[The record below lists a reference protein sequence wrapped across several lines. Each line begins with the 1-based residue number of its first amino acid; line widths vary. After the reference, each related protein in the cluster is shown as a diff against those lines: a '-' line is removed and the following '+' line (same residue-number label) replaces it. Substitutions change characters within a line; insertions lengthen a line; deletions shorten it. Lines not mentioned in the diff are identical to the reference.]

1 MRGSH
6 RFRLLLVA
14 LLLALLA
21 GCGGGGGGPAGLPVP
36 SGLAAAPQDGAVQLS
51 WNAVQ
56 HANLAGYV
64 VTVLVQSGALVKR
77 VDVPVAETTVVV
89 GDLDNGTAYSFT
101 VSSEDTSG
109 ARSAE
114 SAPVVATPAVPENP
128 PATPTGLTAVAQDR
142 QVLLTWNAG
151 AEPDLALY
159 TVYYGVAGG
168 PLASQLEVAAGVG
181 SAVVTGLSN
190 GVSFQFQLEAENDA
204 GQKSPRTAFVSAT
217 PQANL
222 SAPLVL
228 SVAVTGYGDSTQLR
242 QGAGA
247 VEVVLTGERLAD
259 LTAARVLGAFD
270 LQVVEATASSARL
283 SGFVPHGLE
292 VGLRALVVTAPGGEH
307 AVADALEITKIVAAK
322 TPGLNPSD
330 TTGTGTPNLPFLTL
344 SKALSVAAAGDTVL
358 LGAGTYAAGE
368 DWPSGGVTPV
378 ANVPAGVTI
387 EGMSTDRGAVLLD
400 GQGAAN
406 TDGLAFAGSV
416 TVRNLSIRG
425 FRYAMYAM
433 TGSAAARQGAIV
445 IQNVAAFDNLAGLW
459 VLYSDSLQV
468 DESAFR
474 NNSVGSASGWGLLVQ
489 GVRNVDIQ
497 DTEVIGN
504 YVGLRLTTVAGAA
517 STASLTGL
525 SVTTNASHGVRVT
538 SVGAILRDT
547 RVAGN
552 SGDGLRLEGAPP
564 VIGVGSGTVLE
575 QNSGFQL
582 ADLRSANQGTFVV
595 SRYALP
601 GSGLTIGP
609 YIGPAQVGNVYRIQN
624 AGNGFLLQ

>member
-6 RFRLLLVA
+6 KLRLLLVA
-14 LLLALLA
+14 LLLA

-36 SGLAAAPQDGAVQLS
+36 AGLAATPQDGAVQLS

-56 HANLAGYV
+56 HANLAGYL
-64 VTVLVQSGALVKR
+64 VTVLVESGALVKR
-77 VDVPVAETTVVV
+77 MDVPSVETTARVT
-89 GDLDNGTAYSFT
+89 DLDNGTAYSFT
-101 VSSEDTSG
+101 ISSEDTSG

-128 PATPTGLTAVAQDR
+128 PAMPTGLTAVAQDR

-151 AEPDLALY
+151 TEPDLALY
-159 TVYYGVAGG
+159 TVHYGVAGG
-168 PLASQLEVAAGVG
+168 PLASQLEVAAGVA
-181 SAVVTGLSN
+181 SAVATGLSN
-190 GVSFQFQLEAENDA
+190 GVSYQFQLEAENEA
-204 GQKSPRTAFVSAT
+204 GQTSPRTAPVSAT

-247 VEVVLTGERLAD
+247 IEVVLTGERLAG

-270 LQVVEATASSARL
+270 LQVVGATAGTARL
-283 SGFVPHGLE
+283 SGVVPHGLE
-292 VGLRALVVTAPGGEH
+292 TGLRALVVTAPGGER

-344 SKALSVAAAGDTVL
+344 SRALSVAGEGDTVL
-358 LGAGTYAAGE
+358 LGAGRYGE
-368 DWPSGGVTPV
+368 GESWPSGGVTPI

-387 EGMSTDRGAVLLD
+387 EGMSSDRGAVLLD
-400 GQGAAN
+400 GQGAAS

-416 TVRNLSIRG
+416 SVRNLSIRG
-425 FRYAMYAM
+425 FRYAMFAM
-433 TGSAAARQGAIV
+433 TGTSAARQGEMTF
-445 IQNVAAFDNLAGLW
+445 QNVAAFDNLAGLW
-459 VLYSDSLQV
+459 VQYADSLRV
-468 DESAFR
+468 EDAAFR
-474 NNSVGSASGWGLLVQ
+474 NNSVGSAGGWGLLVQ

-497 DTEVIGN
+497 ATEVIGN
-504 YVGLRLTTVAGAA
+504 YVGLRLTTVAGAPSA
-517 STASLTGL
+517 ASLTGL
-525 SVTTNASHGVRVT
+525 TVTTNATQGVRVT
-538 SVGAILRDT
+538 SVGTILRDT
-547 RVAGN
+547 RIAQN
-552 SGDGLRLEGAPP
+552 SGDGLRFEGAPP
-564 VIGVGSGTVLE
+564 QLHVGSGAVLE

-582 ADLRSANQGTFVV
+582 ADLRDANQGTFVV

-601 GSGLTIGP
+601 GSGLTIGA
-609 YIGPAQVGNVYRIQN
+609 YIGPAQVANVYRIEN
-624 AGNGFLLQ
+624 AGNGFLMQ